1 MKARHEDAV
10 LALALAAAAVP
21 ACVALP
27 LLWLGDFE
35 LKTRVTLT
43 LAIVLGG
50 GGLALA
56 ARARVQRP
64 LQTLANLIAALRER
78 DYSVRGRHPRRD
90 DALGLAMA
98 ELGELAGQLRA
109 ERWRDEEVA
118 AGLLRV
124 VEGLDAAVIAVDG
137 GGTVRLANRTAE
149 RLAGRPLEGQAIAAL
164 GLAHLFAV
172 DAPRT
177 VELALPG
184 GRGAWE
190 VRPSDV
196 RLSGMPHKLV
206 VMTDV
211 QHALRAEE
219 RQAGQRL
226 VRVLGH
232 EINNSLGPISSIAE
246 MLRSGLATRPHRPD
260 LDEDL
265 ARGLEVIERRAA
277 ALARFMQSYA
287 RLVRLPPPRPGR
299 VDVAAWIARTAAL
312 ETRAKVAV
320 APGPAIVIPGDPDQL
335 DQLLINLVHNAVEA
349 SAETPAGE
357 GVRISW
363 AVAGGSVAVV
373 VEDDGPGVADATNL
387 FVPFFTTKPSGSGI
401 GLLLAR
407 QIAEAHGGSLA
418 LRNRRHGRGAEAV
431 ITLPAPAAARL
442 PAEPAAPAGEPAVL
456 PRELSRP

>member
-27 LLWLGDFE
+27 LLWLGDLE
-35 LKTRVTLT
+35 LKTQVTLT

-56 ARARVQRP
+56 VRARVQRP

-78 DYSVRGRHPRRD
+78 DYSVRGRHPRRARRGLGGLGD

-98 ELGELAGQLRA
+98 ELGELAEQLRA

-118 AGLLRV
+118 AGLQRV

-137 GGTVRLANRTAE
+137 RGAVRLANRTAE
-149 RLAGRPLEGQAIAAL
+149 RLAGRPLEGQPIDAL
-164 GLAHLFAV
+164 GLAHLFEA
-172 DAPRT
+172 DGPRT
-177 VELALPG
+177 VELTLPG
-184 GRGAWE
+184 GRGTWE

-219 RQAGQRL
+219 RGAWQRL

-246 MLRSGLATRPHRPD
+246 TLRRGLAERPHRPD
-260 LDEDL
+260 LDDDL
-265 ARGLEVIERRAA
+265 TRGLEVIERRAA

-299 VDVAAWIARTAAL
+299 VDVAAWVSRTVAL
-312 ETRAKVAV
+312 ETRAKVEVTGGPAV
-320 APGPAIVIPGDPDQL
+320 AIPGDPDQL

-349 SAETPAGE
+349 SAEPHGEASREGAGE
-357 GVRISW
+357 GVRVSW
-363 AVAGGSVAVV
+363 TLAGGSVAVV
-373 VEDDGPGVADATNL
+373 VTDDGPGVADATNL
-387 FVPFFTTKPSGSGI
+387 FVPFFTTKPTGSGI
-401 GLLLAR
+401 GLPLAR

-418 LRNRRHGRGAEAV
+418 LRNRPHGRGAEAV
-431 ITLPAPAAARL
+431 IMLPAGAAR
-442 PAEPAAPAGEPAVL
+442 
-456 PRELSRP
+456 